1 MSCLVVANPRV
12 NAIESDAYSTSSL
25 VTDGNFD
32 CLLDLPPITK
42 GCARLYLCRHGQT
55 ENNRLH
61 LMQGARVDPPI
72 NGRGHEQ
79 AQRLGLAV
87 SKLILSS
94 NNRHDIP
101 HLVVHSA
108 LRRARE
114 TAEVLTSTAS
124 SHSTES
130 FNDSKLKVF
139 GELPYLQEIDFGSF
153 EGKDVNSCK
162 REMVQTFA
170 NWSIGNM
177 DARAG
182 GEGESGREVL
192 ARAVQALEV
201 LAKVASTSS
210 TSSSTLSSSSSSILA
225 VSHSTYLRVLLS
237 LANDSPLAASA
248 FWKIDNCSVSIV
260 DVNIEGKRRLSSG
273 VFGGTAIDR
282 LRGNDELHLDMPEA
296 HLIRR
301 NEARHL
307 EGLDA

>member
-1 MSCLVVANPRV
+1 MSCLVAANPRV
-12 NAIESDAYSTSSL
+12 NAIESDAYSTSNP
-25 VTDGNFD
+25 VIGGNFD

-61 LMQGARVDPPI
+61 LVQGARVDPPI
-72 NGRGHEQ
+72 NERGHEQ
-79 AQRLGLAV
+79 ARRLGLAV
-87 SKLILSS
+87 SKLLLSS
-94 NNRHDIP
+94 NHDTIP
-101 HLVVHSA
+101 HLAVHSK

-124 SHSTES
+124 SHSTAS

-139 GELPYLQEIDFGSF
+139 GELPYLQEVDFGSL

-162 REMVQTFA
+162 REMMQTFA
-170 NWSIGNM
+170 NWSIGNI

-192 ARAVQALEV
+192 VRAVQALED
-201 LAKVASTSS
+201 LAKMASTSS
-210 TSSSTLSSSSSSILA
+210 TSSSTLSSSSLSTLA

-237 LANDSPLAASA
+237 LANDSPLAESA
-248 FWKIDNCSVSIV
+248 LWKIDNCSVNIV

-273 VFGGTAIDR
+273 VFGGTVIDR
-282 LRGNDELHLDMPEA
+282 LRGNDELPDMPEA
-296 HLIRR
+296 SLIRR
-301 NEARHL
+301 NEVRHL
-307 EGLDA
+307 EGLA